1 VSDYYSMRFSSTEIG
16 SAKDNLKSPI
26 DNWYKFSPGFS
37 HRLVDEIAER
47 ENLTRQRNPSIFDPF
62 CGCGTTLVSSQKAQ
76 IPAVGNE
83 AQQFMYDVIRAK
95 LNWRI
100 RKSECGDYLIQI
112 SDFVHRNY
120 KGFNYKEET
129 HPLLRTLYEKDSLTK
144 LYLIRNSLLQLPQ
157 KYRLFFKLA
166 LSQTLHKVALHPIAI
181 PYIVRSKKLTNPTQA
196 WEFFEKASNQ
206 MLEDVT
212 QHRDKKRT
220 SRIFLHDSRLRNDE
234 ISNGECSI
242 CISSPPYLNNLDY
255 GENSKVHT
263 HFFEYTK
270 DWRDITVKVRS
281 QLVTSSTTHYASSKV
296 NIDTFKQ
303 SEFYLH
309 NTAIAK
315 QLLSI
320 ARRLEPSCRERG
332 KTFDLMML
340 LYFQDMFQVLREIR
354 RAVKKSGKVY
364 LVLGDSAPYGCYI
377 PTTRLIG
384 ELSRNVGFNDFRSYL
399 LRIRG
404 SKWKTLRFRHS
415 LKLAENVLVLK

>member
-1 VSDYYSMRFSSTEIG
+1 MRFSSTEIG

-37 HRLVDEIAER
+37 YRLVEEIAER
-47 ENLTRQRNPSIFDPF
+47 ENLVRQHDPSIFDPF
-62 CGCGTTLVSSQKAQ
+62 CGCGTTLVSSQKLQ
-76 IPAVGNE
+76 IPAMGNE
-83 AQQFMYDVIRAK
+83 AQRFMYDVIRAK

-100 RKSECGDYLIQI
+100 RPPEFEDYLVHIA
-112 SDFVHRNY
+112 DFVQSNY
-120 KGFNYKEET
+120 KGFNYKEQT
-129 HPLLRTLYEKDSLTK
+129 HPLLRTLYEKGSLTK
-144 LYLIRNSLLQLPQ
+144 LYLIRNSLSQLPQ

-181 PYIVRSKKLTNPTQA
+181 PYIVRSKKLNNTTEA
-196 WEFFEKASNQ
+196 WGFFVKTAKQ
-206 MLEDVT
+206 MLDDVT
-212 QHRDKKRT
+212 QQSDKKRT
-220 SRIFLHDSRLRNDE
+220 SKIFLHDSRLRNDM
-234 ISNGECSI
+234 IGNGECSI

-281 QLVTSSTTHYASSKV
+281 QLVTSSTTYYSSSKV

-303 SEFYLH
+303 SDFYLH
-309 NTAIAK
+309 NKAIAER
-315 QLLSI
+315 LISI
-320 ARRLEPSCRERG
+320 ARTLERSCRERG

-364 LVLGDSAPYGCYI
+364 FVLGDSAPYGCYI

-384 ELSRNVGFNDFRSYL
+384 EMSRNVGFNHFRSYL
-399 LRIRG
+399 LRNRG

-415 LKLAENVLVLK
+415 LQLAENVLVLK